1 VLLEKMANQRPGGLF
16 MEHGAPGARAMQIAL
31 IHP

>member
-1 VLLEKMANQRPGGLF
+1 VLLEKMANKRHGGLF
-16 MEHGAPGARAMQIAL
+16 MKHGAPGAGTMQIAL